1 MDESLHSIDMI
12 SVIVCSRNPKISPL
26 FENNIRHTIGV
37 EFELIHIDNSNN
49 NYSIF
54 EAYNRGIQLSQYPY
68 LCLVHEDVEF
78 HSYKWG
84 VRLIKHLQDEHT
96 GIVGVAGC
104 ALISLVPGQW
114 NDFYQSMQIIQSSS
128 ERKRRKRVLKSH
140 GLTPAPWPVVAL
152 DGVILCMRKNL
163 TEKISFDENLPGFH
177 AYDLDICLQAH
188 QSGYRNLVVNDLLIE
203 HFSNG
208 CFGKEYYQNT
218 FRVFEKWNHILP
230 AYIAEISEEKAN
242 QLIKQNIG
250 RLTGHLMKVMLRM
263 QYSNDEIKE
272 KIYFYISQ
280 YGHAGHR
287 LLFRFFTLRSMFV
300 LYNSRFRRKMLQ

>member
-1 MDESLHSIDMI
+1 MDESLQSNDMI

-26 FENNIRHTIGV
+26 FENNILHTIGV
-37 EFELIHIDNSNN
+37 EYELIHIDNSNN
-49 NYSIF
+49 SYSIF
-54 EAYNRGIQLSQYPY
+54 QAYNRGIQLSQYPY

-84 VRLIKHLQDEHT
+84 VKLIKHLQDERT

-104 ALISLVPGQW
+104 ALISPVPGQW

-128 ERKRRKRVLKSH
+128 ERKRKKRILKSH

-163 TEKISFDENLPGFH
+163 TEKIKFDEDLPGFH
-177 AYDLDICLQAH
+177 GYDLDICLQAH
-188 QSGYRNLVVNDLLIE
+188 QSGYKNLVVNDLLIE

-218 FRVFEKWNHILP
+218 FRIFEKWNHILP
-230 AYIAEISEEKAN
+230 AYISEISEEKAN
-242 QLIKQNIG
+242 QLIRKNIG
-250 RLTGHLMKVMLRM
+250 RLTGHLMKVMLRL
-263 QYSNDEIKE
+263 QYSNNEIKE

-280 YGHAGHR
+280 YGHAGHK